1 MANFIKD
8 ASKNYGVVQKRKK
21 IDAEF
26 QRRINL
32 AETPAQKKKRSKPGF
47 LEKTYCWLSC
57 VATKTSRLAAGVPWK
72 SPSLLGK
79 NVLKAY
85 G

>member
-1 MANFIKD
+1 MSMANFIKD

-32 AETPAQKKKRSKPGF
+32 AETPAQKKKLKDA
-47 LEKTYCWLSC
+47 LEKIRDQRGDKDEAHL
-57 VATKTSRLAAGVPWK
+57 AGVGCQISK
-72 SPSLLGK
+72 SLRGK
-79 NVLKAY
+79 KTCQAY